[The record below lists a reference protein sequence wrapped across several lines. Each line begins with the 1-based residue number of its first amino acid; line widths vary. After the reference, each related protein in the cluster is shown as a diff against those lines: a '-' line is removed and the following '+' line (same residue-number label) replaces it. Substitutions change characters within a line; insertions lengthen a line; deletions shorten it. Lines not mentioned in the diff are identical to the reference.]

1 MSLRG
6 PVVFVV
12 LLLPVLPC
20 AVGLPHAEAAS
31 RVEEEAAAAAAGRA
45 KPTDAAQGPGG
56 SRAGVAPARK
66 PVIPIAWRPELEA
79 ARKEAADGGL
89 CTLLYFRADWCS
101 PCRLMGQGTFLLP
114 AVAQFIN
121 RHFVPVKIDDSEG
134 RSEVSKR
141 YEVRVY
147 PSVLFLDPAGE
158 PLHMV
163 LGPREPEP
171 FYRIMKQVEE
181 VPRLMERQHAHPD
194 SLKANFALG
203 NALATLNHLRRAA
216 PYLEKA
222 AALDPENEAGRRSQA
237 RLILAVV
244 PLEDGDSTQA
254 LANLEAWL
262 KAFPDAPEVPV
273 AIWYQ
278 GTILY
283 QDGKL
288 AEAKRY
294 FREIVRRFPKH
305 SKAYEADKAIG
316 FIEGRMRAE
325 AATETKDKETGV
337 PAQAPSDRP
346 QPKG

>member
-1 MSLRG
+1 MPLRG
-6 PVVFVV
+6 PVVAVAF
-12 LLLPVLPC
+12 LLAGLTG
-20 AVGLPHAEAAS
+20 AVGLPDAEAAS
-31 RVEEEAAAAAAGRA
+31 RVEEEAAAAAAGRT
-45 KPTDAAQGPGG
+45 KPADPTQGPGG
-56 SRAGVAPARK
+56 SQPAAAPAKK
-66 PVIPIAWRPELEA
+66 PVIPIAWRPGLEA
-79 ARKEAADGGL
+79 ARKEAADRGR
-89 CTLLYFRADWCS
+89 CTFLYFRADWCS

-121 RHFVPVKIDDSEG
+121 RHFVPVKIDDSKG

-147 PSVLFLDPAGE
+147 PSVLFLDPGGQ

-163 LGPREPEP
+163 LGPREPKP

-216 PYLEKA
+216 PYLKKA
-222 AALDPENEAGRRSQA
+222 AELDPENEAGRRSQA

-244 PLEDGDSTQA
+244 PLEDGNSKEA

-273 AIWYQ
+273 AVWYQ

-283 QDGKL
+283 QDGNL

-294 FREIVRRFPKH
+294 FEEIVRRFPKH

-325 AATETKDKETGV
+325 RVEKAGTDTDN
-337 PAQAPSDRP
+337 QDS
-346 QPKG
+346 QPKPKG